1 MMGAEHKKLVIDP
14 IGTTVIEFLLQHFAE
29 FFSYDYTNAMEKRL
43 DLVAAGN
50 ELWHRVCADCDRE
63 ICKLIRSLDYLEK
76 RTYKIGDD
84 HVLFFHK
91 NSMLLKTTKN
101 VDGKY
106 QFRSIKRGLKVDMA
120 KLEKGE
126 YTFADLAE
134 IDTIVLGFHDVD
146 STTTEQSTNVDSSN
160 LHSTT
165 NVDSS
170 NLHSTTNVDSSNL
183 HSTTNLHSSN
193 VPVLLKPGKY
203 GYYLEVDSKRISVDK
218 ELKVLGKTPE
228 TVTLADLAHLLNT
241 DDETDAAETEQNI
254 RVLTPEISVRKSKFG
269 PYVFYQPE
277 SKKKPKFYD
286 LKKFD
291 GDCWKVDREVLLKW
305 LNIKQS
311 K

>member
-1 MMGAEHKKLVIDP
+1 V
-14 IGTTVIEFLLQHFAE
+14 
-29 FFSYDYTNAMEKRL
+29 
-43 DLVAAGN
+43 
-50 ELWHRVCADCDRE
+50 
-63 ICKLIRSLDYLEK
+63 DYLEK

-134 IDTIVLGFHDVD
+134 IDAIVLGFHDVD
-146 STTTEQSTNVDSSN
+146 
-160 LHSTT
+160 
-165 NVDSS
+165 
-170 NLHSTTNVDSSNL
+170 
-183 HSTTNLHSSN
+183 STTNLHSSN

-241 DDETDAAETEQNI
+241 DDETDAAETEPNI

-277 SKKKPKFYD
+277 CVGDKPKKKPKFYD

-291 GDCWKVDREVLLKW
+291 GDCWNADKDVLLKW
-305 LNIKQS
+305 LNIKKS